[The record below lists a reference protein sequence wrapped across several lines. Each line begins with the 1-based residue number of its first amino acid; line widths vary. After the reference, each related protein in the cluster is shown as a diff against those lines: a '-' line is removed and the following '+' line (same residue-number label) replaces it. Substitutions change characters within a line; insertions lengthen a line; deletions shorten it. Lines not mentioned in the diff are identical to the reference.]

1 MASDRL
7 NGKKFSVTVVQ
18 VATIDSRN
26 GLVLH
31 GQLYI
36 TDCKDEGN
44 TLKPY
49 SPEKKTGAVL
59 KMLVRQR
66 AWVPSLVH
74 PHIIK

>member
-1 MASDRL
+1 MSDMPPDRL

-18 VATIDSRN
+18 VAAIDSRN

-31 GQLYI
+31 GQPHI

-49 SPEKKTGAVL
+49 IHPKKRLEQA
-59 KMLVRQR
+59 
-66 AWVPSLVH
+66 
-74 PHIIK
+74 